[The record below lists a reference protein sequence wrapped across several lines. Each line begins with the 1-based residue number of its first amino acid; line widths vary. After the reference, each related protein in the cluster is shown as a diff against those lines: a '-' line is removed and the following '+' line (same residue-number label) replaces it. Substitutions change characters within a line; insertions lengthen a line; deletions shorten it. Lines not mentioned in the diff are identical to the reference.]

1 MLAIACCCH
10 DSSDSTTVV
19 VKVYGTVDLTLKL
32 FSLWSATDTQG
43 EFYQLREVSVI
54 AMTKVLTPF
63 SRSHDCRDI
72 NRAQVA
78 RKKEAIAYFSI
89 ESALALLISLF
100 INLCVVSVFA
110 KGFYGKEAG
119 DIGLKNAG
127 DYLGERFGS
136 HMVAHLGC
144 TLLA

>member
-1 MLAIACCCH
+1 
-10 DSSDSTTVV
+10 
-19 VKVYGTVDLTLKL
+19 
-32 FSLWSATDTQG
+32 
-43 EFYQLREVSVI
+43 
-54 AMTKVLTPF
+54 MTKALTM
-63 SRSHDCRDI
+63 SLRHGCRDI
-72 NRAQVA
+72 NRAKVA

-127 DYLGERFGS
+127 DYLGDRFGS
-136 HMVAHLGC
+136 HMVGHLGC
-144 TLLA
+144 IPSCMELDWYHHLRASSLH